1 MPTEIY
7 EAETDL
13 EEIAQRTFPG
23 DQFVRVPGVC
33 VFSEHDTVD
42 SQGQPQHYDRDALQ
56 QIVDCCNSRI
66 RETGDFCPLAEG
78 HTPDREQI
86 LAGAKNP
93 DVLGFVG
100 NFRLGRIG
108 AKNSKYAVFADEWH
122 FTDRHHEVTRK
133 PRRSVEV
140 WMNKDMGKRFFDP
153 IVALGTETPRLD
165 LGIKFARLQTGQRIE
180 KYQAATAAF
189 PAAGNTFVKG
199 SGDDDKREETYEM
212 PSKDIDPE
220 KARKI
225 LKDGEIGGKPLTEA
239 QKGMFGAAAGKEEYQ
254 AIGDLPMLADEELRQ
269 ILDAFNQLDVVVW
282 AREQMASQQA
292 ATEGEYQAAPEE
304 NGGELEPA
312 PPVAAEPPEGP
323 ASEIPPP
330 PTEPATPPTE
340 VPAIP
345 EEEEKMAKTYSKQD
359 DKDVVR
365 MSREERSAEREKYR
379 KTEEAY
385 ESLKK
390 EHYALKT
397 KHNEIIRQACDS
409 ARSAKLDEMALR
421 FAVDADEEKDRCLYS
436 RGSKMDNANFDLH
449 VATIERLAQPSPV
462 GRGIPLGRLPSQTEP
477 EDAEKY
483 ERAKDYAEEKR
494 REGTPISWDAA
505 LHAIEK
511 LETGNGKG

>member
-7 EAETDL
+7 EAEADL

-23 DQFVRVPGVC
+23 EQFVRVPGVC

-42 SQGQPQHYDRDALQ
+42 SQGEPQHYDRDALQ

-66 RETGDFCPLAEG
+66 RETSDFCPLAEG
-78 HTPDREQI
+78 HTPDREQL

-108 AKNSKYAVFADEWH
+108 VKNPKYAVFADEWH
-122 FTDRHHEVTRK
+122 FKDRHQEVTRR

-165 LGIKFARLQTGQRIE
+165 LGIKFARLQTGEQIE

-189 PAAGNTFVKG
+189 PAAGNVFVKG
-199 SGDDDKREETYEM
+199 FGDDDKPEETYEM
-212 PSKDIDPE
+212 PSEDIDPQ

-225 LKDGEIGGKPLTEA
+225 LKDGEAQGKPLTEA

-254 AIGDLPMLADEELRQ
+254 ATGDLPMLADEELRQ

-292 ATEGEYQAAPEE
+292 GAEEEILVHNDEYQASPEE
-304 NGGELEPA
+304 NGGEVKPT
-312 PPVAAEPPEGP
+312 PPVDAEPVEGP
-323 ASEIPPP
+323 PSDTPPP
-330 PTEPATPPTE
+330 PTD
-340 VPAIP
+340 P
-345 EEEEKMAKTYSKQD
+345 EEDKTMTKPYSKED

-365 MSREERSAEREKYR
+365 MTREERTAERDTYR
-379 KTEEAY
+379 KTEEAF

-397 KHNEIIRQACDS
+397 KHNEIIRQACDA
-409 ARSAKLDEMALR
+409 ARDAKLDEMAMR
-421 FAVDADEEKDRCLYS
+421 FAIDADEEKDRCLYS

-462 GRGIPLGRLPSQTEP
+462 GRGIPLGRLPEQTEP

-483 ERAKDYAEEKR
+483 ERAKDYAEQKR
-494 REGTPISWDAA
+494 KEGTPITWDTA
-505 LHAIEK
+505 LHAIEQ
-511 LETGNGKG
+511 LETANGKG